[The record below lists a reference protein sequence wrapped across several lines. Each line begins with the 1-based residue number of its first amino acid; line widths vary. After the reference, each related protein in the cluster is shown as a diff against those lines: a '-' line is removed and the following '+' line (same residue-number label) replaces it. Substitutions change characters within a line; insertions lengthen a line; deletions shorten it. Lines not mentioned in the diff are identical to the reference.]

1 MGETGT
7 GRQAKTKDGLMNVC
21 EHVASATKIR
31 ETENVRDAEIVLSFT
46 GALGGCGGGC
56 FLECRSS
63 GDMIS
68 RFPGI
73 KHSTRCCIHQRI
85 RKRGR

>member
-21 EHVASATKIR
+21 EHVASAAKIR
-31 ETENVRDAEIVLSFT
+31 ERENVRDAEIVLSFT
-46 GALGGCGGGC
+46 GAWGGGC
-56 FLECRSS
+56 FLECQSS

-73 KHSTRCCIHQRI
+73 KHSTHSCIRQRI
-85 RKRGR
+85 RERGR